1 MSTLTARAVIL
12 GLALVASS
20 KSQASTAD
28 GAPDGGG
35 WVASSDPA
43 VEALW
48 VRAMSDA
55 GSGDDLARLA
65 DREGGGGLAARGSVD
80 AATRMT
86 ALRAMAFA
94 PEPQV
99 FEGLP
104 FLADVARGTNDDEA
118 NIALDSAIDLAA
130 RPRRAVDPE
139 DAAELK
145 RGCDGLLALAVD
157 REAGAKSPKML
168 ARRVKAI
175 RALRMLVERGCVDPA
190 AIPTD
195 ADAH

>member
-1 MSTLTARAVIL
+1 MTAGA
-12 GLALVASS
+12 LALVLVLPACS
-20 KSQASTAD
+20 KSRASTSD
-28 GAPDGGG
+28 GVLDAGG
-35 WVASSDPA
+35 WTPSSDPA

-48 VRAMSDA
+48 ARAMSDA
-55 GSGDDLARLA
+55 GTGDDLARLA
-65 DREGGGGLAARGSVD
+65 DREGGGGLAGRGSAD
-80 AATRMT
+80 PGARMT
-86 ALRAMAFA
+86 AVRAMAFV
-94 PEPQV
+94 PDPQA

-104 FLADVARGTNDDEA
+104 FLADVARGSNDEEA
-118 NIALDSAIDLAA
+118 IAALDSAIDLAA
-130 RPRRAVDPE
+130 HPRRAVDPE

-145 RGCDGLLALAVD
+145 RGCDELLALAVD
-157 REAGAKSPKML
+157 REAGAKNPKIL